1 MQLLLKYDKPTCQD
15 YHEKKFDEN
24 DFNWKL
30 IYRRPCFA
38 TYETKIYFFEYKLLY
53 DVLYLNKKL
62 FRFGII
68 SQSKSSFCEL
78 HGETQ
83 QHFFFINALMHKIYG
98 TNFGYIGQKKLHYS
112 LNSTECHLWL

>member
-30 IYRRPCFA
+30 IYRIPCFA
-38 TYETKIYFFEYKLLY
+38 TYETKIYFFEHKLPY
-53 DVLYLNKKL
+53 HVVYLKKKL

-83 QHFFFINALMHKIYG
+83 QHLFLSMHLCTKFMEPTSVTSVRKSCI
-98 TNFGYIGQKKLHYS
+98 TV
-112 LNSTECHLWL
+112 